1 MLPHGCRTEARNGQK
16 LSGTGERNKAR
27 PLLQLLPMDETFPP
41 RFEKLY
47 RDNWGAIRHEIETQW
62 EKFLP
67 GESYVCFLLD
77 TSDPVGRQVAEI
89 WDDDLATTLQQFR
102 SSNPDP
108 SAKLVFTQIVEFE
121 EAKRC
126 LRETGWMPQSPPN
139 PGHIAIAIVAS
150 GCAVI
155 QVFVQNIL
163 DARPKK

>member
-1 MLPHGCRTEARNGQK
+1 
-16 LSGTGERNKAR
+16 
-27 PLLQLLPMDETFPP
+27 MDETLPP

-47 RDNWGAIRHEIETQW
+47 RDNWCGIRQQIETQR

-77 TSDPVGRQVAEI
+77 TSDPVGRQIAEI
-89 WDDDLATTLQQFR
+89 WDDDLATTLAEFR
-102 SSNPDP
+102 RSHPNPET
-108 SAKLVFTQIVEFE
+108 KLVLIQIVEFE

-126 LRETGWMPQSPPN
+126 LKETRWMPQHPPN

-155 QVFVQNIL
+155 QVYIQNIL
-163 DARPKK
+163 DAGQQ